1 MYWNHKGIETMNP
14 ASATMFAIHRMAF
27 TFCLLTSNSSRAP
40 ASGRNRMIE
49 RRWLMSNPRRTQRV
63 LSFVSFVSFASS
75 HKQIHAHEGE
85 NTEQHQQ
92 RVILDQPGLHAAKR
106 MARLLRDPA
115 DEIHEAVDD
124 GPIGQPREP
133 RADDGDFS
141 GSVDGAVDHVAID
154 RP

>member
-1 MYWNHKGIETMNP
+1 MNP

-40 ASGRNRMIE
+40 ASGRNRMID
-49 RRWLMSNPRRTQRV
+49 RRWFMSNPRT
-63 LSFVSFVSFASS
+63 SS
-75 HKQIHAHEGE
+75 HKQIHTHECE
-85 NTEQHQQ
+85 DAEEHQQ
-92 RVILDQPGLHAAKR
+92 RIILHQPGLQAAKR

-154 RP
+154 